1 MSAGWHGRRYWDEKV
16 ETLPRRE
23 LLLLQDRRIRGIIRY
38 VWSNSAFYRRRM
50 RRLGLHPSDFRG
62 RQDLSK
68 IPVTRKEELRRSQG
82 NCLAKGLRPY
92 EELLCVPHRLV
103 ATSIATSGTTG
114 TPVVVPLTE
123 HDCSMYHGGD
133 LCQRGFV
140 AAGVM
145 PGEIIQNAFN
155 YSFWFVCGS
164 TLEFGGGMPYAPSV
178 MLISHVGNTPLQIEA
193 MRRLG
198 VTVFSA
204 TPSYAINVIERA
216 SEDGFEPGRD
226 LKVNKLLLA
235 GEPGGSIPAV
245 RQRIERL
252 WRAKA
257 YDIMGMVEVGWTG
270 GECLRQAGLH
280 LAEDFYFY
288 EFLDPSTEEPV
299 SAGEEGKMI
308 ITHLDREAMPLV
320 RYDTCDVARLN
331 EEVCAC
337 GRTHARIGG
346 LIGRTDEMLKV
357 KGLAIYPSA
366 LSQSV
371 SRKHGCTGRFLV
383 IVQKDQKEILDTCV
397 VKVEYEKGRR
407 DLEDLRESLVKDLQ
421 AVMSI
426 TPDVQLVPSGRL
438 SKFALKSVNVLD
450 LRKPYAYERYK
461 ADAEIQSLLD

>member
-1 MSAGWHGRRYWDEKV
+1 MSAGWHRRKYWDEKI

-23 LLLLQDRRIRGIIRY
+23 LLLLQDKKIRSIIRY
-38 VWSNSAFYRRRM
+38 VWNNSAFYRRRM
-50 RRLGLHPSDFRG
+50 RRLRLHPSDFRG
-62 RQDLSK
+62 RGDLGK
-68 IPVTRKEELRRSQG
+68 IPLTRKEELRRSQG
-82 NCLAKGLRPY
+82 NCLDKGLRPY
-92 EELLCVPHRLV
+92 EDLLCVPHRLI

-140 AAGVM
+140 AAGVR
-145 PGEIIQNAFN
+145 PGDIIQNAFN

-164 TLEFGGGMPYAPSV
+164 TLEFGGGMLYAPSV
-178 MLISHVGNTPLQIEA
+178 MLISHVGNTPLQIKA
-193 MRRLG
+193 MKRLG

-216 SEDGFEPGRD
+216 KEDGCQPGRD

-235 GEPGGSIPAV
+235 GQPGASIPAV

-252 WRAKA
+252 WKAKA
-257 YDIMGMVEVGWTG
+257 YDIMGLVEIGWTG

-280 LAEDFYFY
+280 LPEDFYFY

-299 SAGEEGKMI
+299 DPGEEGKI
-308 ITHLDREAMPLV
+308 VITHLKREAMPLV

-331 EEVCAC
+331 EEACEC
-337 GRTHARIGG
+337 GRAHARIGG

-366 LSQSV
+366 LSQTV
-371 SRKHGCTGRFLV
+371 SGTRGCTGRFLV
-383 IVQKDQKEILDTCV
+383 IVQKDQKEILDRCV
-397 VKVEYEKGRR
+397 VKVEHEKGWR
-407 DLEDLRESLVKDLQ
+407 DLEGLRESLTRDLQ

-426 TPDVQLVPSGRL
+426 TPEVQLVPSGTL
-438 SKFALKSVNVLD
+438 SKFALKSINVLD
-450 LRKPYAYERYK
+450 LRKPYAYQRYSAA
-461 ADAEIQSLLD
+461 ADIQNLLG

>member
-1 MSAGWHGRRYWDEKV
+1 MSATWQRRKYWDEKI

-23 LLLLQDRRIRGIIRY
+23 LLLLQDRKIRSIIGFL
-38 VWSNSAFYRRRM
+38 WNNSAFYRRRM
-50 RRLGLHPSDFRG
+50 RRLRLHPTDFRG
-62 RQDLSK
+62 REDLNK

-82 NCLAKGLRPY
+82 NCLAKGLMPY

-103 ATSIATSGTTG
+103 TTSIATSGTTG

-123 HDCSMYHGGD
+123 YDCSMYHGGD

-140 AAGVM
+140 AAGVR

-178 MLISHVGNTPLQIEA
+178 MLISHVGNTPLQIQA
-193 MRRLG
+193 MKRLG

-204 TPSYAINVIERA
+204 TPSYAINVIETAR
-216 SEDGFEPGRD
+216 EDGYEPGRD
-226 LKVNKLLLA
+226 LKINKLLLA

-245 RQRIERL
+245 RQRIEKL
-252 WRAKA
+252 WRARA
-257 YDIMGMVEVGWTG
+257 YDIMGLVEVGWTG

-280 LAEDFYFY
+280 LAEDFYLY

-299 SAGEEGKMI
+299 SAGEKGKI
-308 ITHLDREAMPLV
+308 VVTHLDRDAMPLL
-320 RYDTCDVARLN
+320 RYDTCDVACFN
-331 EEVCAC
+331 QDVCVC
-337 GRTHARIGG
+337 GRTHTRIGG

-366 LSQSV
+366 LSQTV
-371 SRKHGCTGRFLV
+371 SGTRGTTGRFLV
-383 IVQKDQKEILDTCV
+383 IVRKDQKEILDTCV
-397 VKVEYEKGRR
+397 VRVEYEKGWR
-407 DLEDLRESLVKDLQ
+407 DLEGLREKIAKDLQ

-426 TPDVQLVPSGRL
+426 TPEVQLVPSGKL
-438 SKFALKSVNVLD
+438 SKFALKSINVLD

-461 ADAEIQSLLD
+461 ASAEIQNLLD

>member
-1 MSAGWHGRRYWDEKV
+1 MSAEWHRRKYWDEKI

-23 LLLLQDRRIRGIIRY
+23 LMLLQDKKIRSIIRY
-38 VWSNSAFYRRRM
+38 VWNNSAFYRRKM
-50 RRLGLHPSDFRG
+50 RELRLHPTDFRG
-62 RQDLSK
+62 REDLSK

-82 NCLAKGLRPY
+82 NCLAKGLAPY
-92 EELLCVPHRLV
+92 EELLCVSHRLV

-140 AAGVM
+140 AAGVR

-178 MLISHVGNTPLQIEA
+178 MLISHVGNTPLQIQA
-193 MRRLG
+193 MKRLD

-216 SEDGFEPGRD
+216 REDGYEPGRD
-226 LKVNKLLLA
+226 LKINKLLLA

-245 RQRIERL
+245 RQRIEKL
-252 WRAKA
+252 WRARA
-257 YDIMGMVEVGWTG
+257 YDIMGLVEVGWTG

-280 LAEDFYFY
+280 LAEDFYLY

-299 SAGEEGKMI
+299 SAGEEGKI
-308 ITHLDREAMPLV
+308 VVTHLDREAMPLL
-320 RYDTCDVARLN
+320 RYDTCDVACFN
-331 EEVCAC
+331 QEGCVC
-337 GRTHARIGG
+337 GRTHTRIGG

-366 LSQSV
+366 LSQTV
-371 SRKHGCTGRFLV
+371 SGTRGTTGRFLV
-383 IVQKDQKEILDTCV
+383 IVQKDQKEILDRCV
-397 VKVEYEKGRR
+397 VKVEYEKGWR
-407 DLEDLRESLVKDLQ
+407 DLEGLREKLAKDLQ

-426 TPDVQLVPSGRL
+426 TPEVRLVASGKL
-438 SKFALKSVNVLD
+438 SKFALKSINVLD

-461 ADAEIQSLLD
+461 ATAEIQNLLD